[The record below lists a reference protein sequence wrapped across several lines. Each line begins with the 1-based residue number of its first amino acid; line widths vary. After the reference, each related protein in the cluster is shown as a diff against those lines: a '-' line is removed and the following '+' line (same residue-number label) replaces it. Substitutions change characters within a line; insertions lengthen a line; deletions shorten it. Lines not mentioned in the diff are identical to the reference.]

1 MSIYGV
7 AAEERRDLSSAEIK
21 ALRQRSIK
29 LLAVSVRPL
38 RKRIIATMGMVII
51 STLAQ
56 VAGPTLLA
64 IGIDKGLSALVSSND
79 WKPSLWI
86 ALAYVSLSIVGGAMM
101 MLYKRSS
108 TTVSQSVM
116 FDLRAKMFEHTQK
129 LGVAFHEKYTSGR
142 VIARQT
148 SDLDTVR
155 EFLDGGIS
163 DLVSGVLYML
173 FTGIALVS
181 LDPQSALPILI
192 TFIPLYF
199 FARWFAGQSRLAF
212 RESRIYSARLIV
224 QFVETMT
231 GIRAVKAFR
240 RERRNDESYTVNA
253 IAYREANR
261 RVIGLFGIFDPG
273 LKLAGNI
280 TMVVVLV
287 LGAFRVVNG
296 LMEIGVLLAVVLY
309 SRRFFDPVQN
319 LTMFFNSLQN
329 ASSALE
335 KISGVLEEDP
345 SVAEPDNPVAL
356 PHTGGELHFT
366 NVGFGYTGAA
376 PVFTDL
382 SLSIPGGQTVALIGT
397 TGAGKST
404 MAKLI
409 SRFYDPTQ
417 GVITLDGVNLKDV
430 ANDDLRRAVVM
441 VTQEAYIFS
450 GSIADNIEIG
460 KPGATF
466 DEIVA
471 SAKAV
476 GAHDF
481 ICSLPDGYDTDVNK
495 RGGRLSAGQRQLVS
509 FARAFI
515 ADPEVVILDEATA
528 SLDIPSERLVQQGL
542 TTLLANRT
550 AIIIAHRLS
559 TVSIA
564 DRVLVM
570 EHGRIIEDGTPA
582 ELIAAD
588 GKFADLHAAWRES
601 LA

>member
-7 AAEERRDLSSAEIK
+7 APEERRDLSKAEVK
-21 ALRQRSIK
+21 ALRQRSLR
-29 LLAVSVRPL
+29 LLGTSIRPM
-38 RKRIIATMGMVII
+38 RKRVFATMGMVVI
-51 STLAQ
+51 STIAQ

-64 IGIDKGLSALVSSND
+64 IGIDKGLGALTASGD
-79 WKPSLWI
+79 WKPALWI
-86 ALAYVSLSIVGGAMM
+86 ALAYVCLSALGGTML
-101 MLYKRSS
+101 MLYRRSS
-108 TTVSQSVM
+108 TMVSQTVL
-116 FDLRAKMFEHTQK
+116 FDLRARMFEHTQK

-155 EFLDGGIS
+155 EFLDGGVS
-163 DLVSGVLYML
+163 DLVSGTLYMA

-181 LDPQSALPILI
+181 LDPQSFLPILFA
-192 TFIPLYF
+192 FIPLF
-199 FARWFAGQSRLAF
+199 FFGRWFATQSRLAF
-212 RESRIYSARLIV
+212 REARIWSARLIV

-240 RERRNDESYTVNA
+240 REERNDERYSASA
-253 IAYREANR
+253 IKYRNANR
-261 RVIGLFGIFDPG
+261 RVIGLFGTFDPG
-273 LKLAGNI
+273 LRLIGNF

-296 LMEIGVLLAVVLY
+296 TMAIGVLLAVVLY

-345 SVAEPDNPVAL
+345 SVVEPSNPTPL
-356 PHTGGELHFT
+356 PHAGGTLTFDHVSFAYAGNE
-366 NVGFGYTGAA
+366 
-376 PVFTDL
+376 PVFKNLDIT
-382 SLSIPGGQTVALIGT
+382 IPGGQTVALIGT

-409 SRFYDPTQ
+409 ARFYDPTS
-417 GVITLDGVNLKDV
+417 GTVTLDGV
-430 ANDDLRRAVVM
+430 DLRNAANADLRQAVVM

-471 SAKAV
+471 AARAV
-476 GAHDF
+476 GAHEF
-481 ICSLPDGYDTDVNK
+481 ISSLPEGYETDVNK

-515 ADPEVVILDEATA
+515 ADPSVVILDEATA

-542 TTLLANRT
+542 TTLLADRT

-570 EHGRIIEDGTPA
+570 EHGQVIEDGTPT
-582 ELIAAD
+582 ELIAHE
-588 GKFADLHAAWRES
+588 GKFADLHAAWRSS

>member
-7 AAEERRDLSSAEIK
+7 AAEERRDLSKAEIK
-21 ALRQRSIK
+21 ALRNRSLR
-29 LLAVSVRPL
+29 LLGTSVRPL
-38 RKRIIATMGMVII
+38 RKRIIVTMGMVII
-51 STLAQ
+51 STIAQ

-64 IGIDKGLSALVSSND
+64 IGIDKGLGALTSTGD

-86 ALAYVSLSIVGGAMM
+86 ALAYVCLSALGGTML
-101 MLYKRSS
+101 MLYRRSS
-108 TTVSQSVM
+108 TTISQSVM
-116 FDLRAKMFEHTQK
+116 FDLRSKMFEHTQK
-129 LGVAFHEKYTSGR
+129 LGVSFHEKYTSGR

-163 DLVSGVLYML
+163 DLVSGSLYIL

-181 LDPQSALPILI
+181 LDPQSAIPIVVA
-192 TFIPLYF
+192 FVPLYF

-212 RESRIYSARLIV
+212 RESRIWSARLIV

-240 RERRNDESYTVNA
+240 REPRNDASYTVNA
-253 IAYREANR
+253 LKYRDANR
-261 RVIGLFGIFDPG
+261 RVIGLFGTFDPG
-273 LKLAGNI
+273 LKLIGNI

-287 LGAFRVVNG
+287 MGAFRVVHG
-296 LMEIGVLLAVVLY
+296 EMDIGVLLAVVLY

-345 SVAEPDNPVAL
+345 SVAEPEHPVPL
-356 PHTGGELHFT
+356 PNTGGTLCLNDVTFAYGE
-366 NVGFGYTGAA
+366 AS
-376 PVFTDL
+376 PVFKN
-382 SLSIPGGQTVALIGT
+382 LSITIEGGQTVALIGT

-409 SRFYDPTQ
+409 SRFYDPT
-417 GVITLDGVNLKDV
+417 GGAITLDGVDLRQL
-430 ANDDLRRAVVM
+430 ANDDLRRSVVM

-476 GAHDF
+476 GAHEF
-481 ICSLPDGYDTDVNK
+481 ISSLPDGYDTDVNK

-542 TTLLANRT
+542 TTLLAERT

-570 EHGRIIEDGTPA
+570 EHGEVIEDGTPE
-582 ELIAAD
+582 ELISAS
-588 GKFADLHAAWRES
+588 GKFADLHAAWRSS

>member
-1 MSIYGV
+1 MSIRGV
-7 AAEERRDLSSAEIK
+7 SAEERRDLSPSEIT
-21 ALRQRSIK
+21 ALRQRSIR

-38 RKRIIATMGMVII
+38 RKRIIATMGMVIT

-64 IGIDKGLSALVSSND
+64 IGIDQGLGALTSTGN
-79 WKPSLWI
+79 WMPALWI
-86 ALAYVSLSIVGGAMM
+86 ALAYVCLSALGGSML

-108 TTVSQSVM
+108 TTISQSVM

-163 DLVSGVLYML
+163 DLVSGILYMF
-173 FTGIALVS
+173 FTGIALIA
-181 LDPQSALPILI
+181 LDPQSALPILVA
-192 TFIPLYF
+192 FIPLYF
-199 FARWFAGQSRLAF
+199 FARWFASQSRLAF

-240 RERRNDESYTVNA
+240 RERRNDENYTVNA
-253 IAYREANR
+253 IKYREANR

-273 LKLAGNI
+273 LKLTGNI

-287 LGAFRVVNG
+287 LGAFRVVHG
-296 LMEIGVLLAVVLY
+296 EMDIGVLLAVVLY

-345 SVAEPDNPVAL
+345 SVAEPAHPVSL
-356 PHTGGELHFT
+356 PHSGGALAFKD
-366 NVGFGYTGAA
+366 VAFGYAGAGL
-376 PVFTDL
+376 VFDGL
-382 SLSIPGGQTVALIGT
+382 NLHIPAGQTVALIGT

-404 MAKLI
+404 LAKLI
-409 SRFYDPTQ
+409 SRFYDPTT
-417 GVITLDGVNLKDV
+417 GSITLDGVNIRDV
-430 ANDDLRRAVVM
+430 ANDDLRKSVVM

-450 GSIADNIEIG
+450 GSIADNIAIG
-460 KPGATF
+460 KPGASF
-466 DEIVA
+466 EEIMA

-481 ICSLPDGYDTDVNK
+481 ISSLPEGYDTDVNK

-528 SLDIPSERLVQQGL
+528 SLDIPSERLVQKGL
-542 TTLLANRT
+542 TTLLADRT

-570 EHGRIIEDGTPA
+570 EHGRVIEDGTPT
-582 ELIAAD
+582 ELVEAR
-588 GKFADLHAAWRES
+588 GTFADLHAAWRES

>member
-7 AAEERRDLSSAEIK
+7 AAEERRDLSKSEIK
-21 ALRQRSIK
+21 ALRNRSLR
-29 LLAVSVRPL
+29 LLGTSVRPL
-38 RKRIIATMGMVII
+38 RKRIIVTMGMVII
-51 STLAQ
+51 STIAQ

-64 IGIDKGLSALVSSND
+64 IGIDKGLGALTSTGD

-86 ALAYVSLSIVGGAMM
+86 ALAYVCLSALGGTML
-101 MLYKRSS
+101 MLYRRSS
-108 TTVSQSVM
+108 TTISQSVM
-116 FDLRAKMFEHTQK
+116 FDLRSQMFEHTQK

-148 SDLDTVR
+148 SDLDTLR

-163 DLVSGVLYML
+163 DLVSGSLYIL

-181 LDPQSALPILI
+181 LDPQSAIPIVVA
-192 TFIPLYF
+192 FVPLYF

-212 RESRIYSARLIV
+212 RESRIWSARLIV

-240 RERRNDESYTVNA
+240 REPRNDDSYTVNA
-253 IAYREANR
+253 LKYRDANR
-261 RVIGLFGIFDPG
+261 RVIGLFGTFDPG
-273 LKLAGNI
+273 LKLIGNV

-287 LGAFRVVNG
+287 MGAFRVANG
-296 LMEIGVLLAVVLY
+296 QMDIGVLLAVVLY

-345 SVAEPDNPVAL
+345 SVAEPEHPVPL
-356 PHTGGELHFT
+356 PNTGGTLCLNDVTFAYGE
-366 NVGFGYTGAA
+366 AS
-376 PVFTDL
+376 PVFKN
-382 SLSIPGGQTVALIGT
+382 LSITIEGGQTVALIGT

-409 SRFYDPTQ
+409 SRFYDPT
-417 GVITLDGVNLKDV
+417 GGAITLDGVDLRQL
-430 ANDDLRRAVVM
+430 ANDDLRRSVVM

-466 DEIVA
+466 DEIMA

-476 GAHDF
+476 GAHEF
-481 ICSLPDGYDTDVNK
+481 ISSLPDGYDTDVNK

-515 ADPEVVILDEATA
+515 ANPEVVILDEATA
-528 SLDIPSERLVQQGL
+528 SLDIPSERLVQKGL
-542 TTLLANRT
+542 TTLLAERT

-570 EHGRIIEDGTPA
+570 EHGEVIEDGTPE
-582 ELIAAD
+582 ELISAS
-588 GKFADLHAAWRES
+588 GKFADLHAAWRSS

>member
-1 MSIYGV
+1 VSIYGV
-7 AAEERRDLSSAEIK
+7 AAEERRDLSKAEIK
-21 ALRQRSIK
+21 ALRARSLR
-29 LLAVSVRPL
+29 LLGTSIRPL
-38 RKRIIATMGMVII
+38 RRRVAATMAMVII
-51 STLAQ
+51 STIAQ

-64 IGIDKGLSALVSSND
+64 IGIDKGLGALTTNHD
-79 WKPSLWI
+79 AKPAILITLSYI
-86 ALAYVSLSIVGGAMM
+86 ALAAIGATMM

-108 TTVSQSVM
+108 TAISQSVLY
-116 FDLRAKMFEHTQK
+116 DLRSKMFEHTQK

-163 DLVSGVLYML
+163 DLVSGSLYML

-192 TFIPLYF
+192 AFIPLYF
-199 FARWFAGQSRLAF
+199 FARWFAGQSRMAF

-240 RERRNDESYTVNA
+240 REERNDETYTVNA
-253 IAYREANR
+253 NKYRDANR

-273 LKLAGNI
+273 LRITGNV

-296 LMEIGVLLAVVLY
+296 TMAIGVLLAVVLY

-345 SVAEPDNPVAL
+345 GVAEPENPVAL
-356 PHTGGELHFT
+356 TQADGTLAIKDVSFA
-366 NVGFGYTGAA
+366 YAGAA
-376 PVFTDL
+376 PVFTGLTLD
-382 SLSIPGGQTVALIGT
+382 IPGGQTVALIGT

-404 MAKLI
+404 LAKLI
-409 SRFYDPTQ
+409 SRFYDPTA
-417 GVITLDGVNLKDV
+417 GSITLNGVDLREV
-430 ANDDLRRAVVM
+430 ANSDLRRAVVM

-450 GSIADNIEIG
+450 GSIADNIQIG
-460 KPGATF
+460 KPGASF
-466 DEIVA
+466 EDIEA
-471 SAKAV
+471 AARAV

-481 ICSLPDGYDTDVNK
+481 IMSLPEGYETDVNK

-515 ADPEVVILDEATA
+515 ADPDVVILDEATA

-542 TTLLANRT
+542 TTLLADRT

-570 EHGRIIEDGTPA
+570 EHGQVVEDGTPT
-582 ELIAAD
+582 ELIASK
-588 GKFADLHAAWRES
+588 GKFAQLHAAWRAS
-601 LA
+601 LV

>member
-7 AAEERRDLSSAEIK
+7 AAEERRDLSKDEIA
-21 ALRQRSIK
+21 ALRQRSIR
-29 LLAVSVRPL
+29 LLGVSVRPL

-64 IGIDKGLSALVSSND
+64 IGIDKGLNALVSTGD

-86 ALAYVSLSIVGGAMM
+86 ALAYVSLSALGATMM

-108 TTVSQSVM
+108 TTISQSVM

-181 LDPQSALPILI
+181 LDPQSALPILVA
-192 TFIPLYF
+192 FIPLYF

-240 RERRNDESYTVNA
+240 RERRNDETYTVSA
-253 IAYREANR
+253 VAYREANR

-273 LKLAGNI
+273 LKLTGNI

-287 LGAFRVVNG
+287 LGAFRVVHG
-296 LMEIGVLLAVVLY
+296 QMDIGVLLAVVLY

-345 SVAEPDNPVAL
+345 SVAEPGTPVAL
-356 PHTGGELHFT
+356 PHTGGQLTFES
-366 NVGFGYTGAA
+366 VAFGYSGAA
-376 PVFTDL
+376 PVFENL
-382 SLSIPGGQTVALIGT
+382 SLNIPGGQTVALIGT

-409 SRFYDPTQ
+409 SRFYDPTV
-417 GVITLDGVNLKDV
+417 GAITLDGVNLRDV
-430 ANDDLRRAVVM
+430 ANDDLRRSVVM

-466 DEIVA
+466 DEVVA

-476 GAHDF
+476 GAHEF
-481 ICSLPDGYDTDVNK
+481 ISSLPEGYDTDVNK

-542 TTLLANRT
+542 TTLLADRT

-570 EHGRIIEDGTPA
+570 EHGQIIEDGSPTD
-582 ELIAAD
+582 LVAAS